1 MQVLLINWLTKTLI
15 QALRM
20 RGLRGKI
27 KVSTLEPPT
36 RLSEKYFSVH
46 IVIFD
51 PSGPAHNAHWKYT
64 HRHIV
69 RKNIID
75 PLSFLVFFNS
85 FKMKNFF
92 NFTKKKKKKNVLKYF
107 LTHRIDWISLVA
119 WKVDGKYSN
128 VLLKCDVWICDAN
141 VQWKNKKCMKSR
153 DSLERDGTLG
163 KSYIPDE
170 TLHYPRQRDGTT
182 AHLVA
187 RDILHVLGQAV
198 LAIFPTSRLDSL
210 PYTRSTL
217 YASHDPIN
225 QSFLHFLFF
234 FLFYLSAHPHSI
246 YTYTRIFPYIIIL
259 DLHQT
264 YFQ

>member
-1 MQVLLINWLTKTLI
+1 
-15 QALRM
+15 
-20 RGLRGKI
+20 
-27 KVSTLEPPT
+27 
-36 RLSEKYFSVH
+36 
-46 IVIFD
+46 
-51 PSGPAHNAHWKYT
+51 
-64 HRHIV
+64 
-69 RKNIID
+69 
-75 PLSFLVFFNS
+75 
-85 FKMKNFF
+85 
-92 NFTKKKKKKNVLKYF
+92 
-107 LTHRIDWISLVA
+107 
-119 WKVDGKYSN
+119 
-128 VLLKCDVWICDAN
+128 
-141 VQWKNKKCMKSR
+141 MKSR

-234 FLFYLSAHPHSI
+234 FPFLSIRASSFYIYVHTHFPIHHYSRFASNIFSI
-246 YTYTRIFPYIIIL
+246 ETPRAKIQKYLTKQKQLHVNKQLRGWTRVIYWSLKRKPFRLPYP
-259 DLHQT
+259 
-264 YFQ
+264 F